1 MDREVLCYQGFLG
14 FLEYQSFH
22 VIREVQ
28 KGPVDLLPLVGL
40 VIHYFLG
47 YLMPPEGLKIL

>member
-1 MDREVLCYQGFLG
+1 MDLQGLCYQGFLD

-28 KGPVDLLPLVGL
+28 TGPVDLLPLVGL

-47 YLMPPEGLKIL
+47 YLMPPGDLKIL

>member
-1 MDREVLCYQGFLG
+1 MDLEGLHRQGFLD
-14 FLEYQSFH
+14 FLEFQSFH

-28 KGPVDLLPLVGL
+28 TGPADLLPLVGL

-47 YLMPPEGLKIL
+47 YLMFQEDLKIL